1 MRFPR
6 PVMALVASGVAAAS
20 IGLTAV
26 PAHADQIRHQEWWL
40 SSLGITHAWAAS
52 QGAGVTIAVLSDGV
66 DASQADLTGAVTA
79 APAPAGAPV
88 ATGQFFGEQGTA
100 IASLI
105 AGRGHSSAD
114 SAGILGVAP
123 DARILSIPV
132 TLPADDPD
140 LTITADAEAIP
151 GAIAAGIRYAV
162 RRGATVIDLPIDP
175 GEPGST
181 GTGGA
186 MAAAGGSTAEQSA
199 VDYALKHNVV
209 LVAPAG
215 DDGAGSDAIEFPASY
230 PGVIAVGAFD
240 SAFDKALWTS
250 HQSYVTLTAAGEGV
264 VAADNA
270 GGSQTM
276 NSTAAASA
284 IVAGIAAL
292 LQSRYPGLTESQV
305 RKALITS
312 TVFRPAHGLSDGSG
326 YGSVNA
332 DHAMA
337 AAGKIAAPAVPA
349 ADAGAQ
355 VPTAPAP
362 VAAPAAVQSISSK
375 LTRAGL
381 ISGGLLVL
389 LLLLVA
395 GVAAL
400 GRRRR
405 RKRAGTEVAT
415 AEWAHRQG
423 QSRYPQAA
431 SGGTDRMLEVFT
443 APVAEPAARDLARS
457 GLPELAGRAGFSP
470 AGAADSGRM
479 PAQGP
484 ASRAVS
490 RRPVVS
496 GAPPW
501 EPAAAPEG
509 ELPWA
514 AEAGEHAGEHAA
526 QPAALQ
532 QPAAR
537 AQPAGQT
544 RGAPRSHRD
553 PDSPWAPGGEGPAA
567 VRPVASP
574 DPMSPRYQR
583 ERWQED
589 EPYRAELLPAAD
601 FASEATAAHWERAR
615 EQAQAA
621 HWGSAEDL
629 SRVAQRAGWA
639 PQAAGQAQ
647 AAADPSEFASDPAA
661 SSSAAGQRRAPSGL
675 PVRQPKAS
683 QAAPMSPSGSLWD
696 AAGAPGSSLWDKAE
710 NGAGSPE
717 GSTPGRPIFVWNP
730 ADDTSR
736 RPRD

>member
-1 MRFPR
+1 MRFSR
-6 PVMALVASGVAAAS
+6 PVMALMASGVAAAS
-20 IGLTAV
+20 IGLPAV
-26 PAHADQIRHQEWWL
+26 PAHADLIRHQEWWL
-40 SSLGITHAWAAS
+40 SSLGVTHAWAAS
-52 QGAGVTIAVLSDGV
+52 QGAGVTVAVLSDGV

-79 APAPAGAPV
+79 APAPAGAPA
-88 ATGQFFGEQGTA
+88 ATGQYLGEQGTA

-105 AGRGHSSAD
+105 AGRGHSSAN

-123 DARILSIPV
+123 QARILSVPV
-132 TLPADDPD
+132 TLPANDPD
-140 LTITADAEAIP
+140 LTMTADAEAIP

-162 RRGATVIDLPIDP
+162 SHGATVIDLPIDP

-186 MAAAGGSTAEQSA
+186 LAAAGGSAAEQSA

-215 DDGAGSDAIEFPASY
+215 DDGGASDAIEYPASY

-240 SAFDKALWTS
+240 SAFDKALWSS

-276 NSTAAASA
+276 DSTAAASA
-284 IVAGIAAL
+284 VVAGIAAL
-292 LQSRYPGLTESQV
+292 LQSRYPSLTESQV
-305 RKALITS
+305 RKALTTS

-332 DHAMA
+332 DKAMA
-337 AAGKIAAPAVPA
+337 AAGKIAAPAVPS

-355 VPTAPAP
+355 APTAPAP
-362 VAAPAAVQSISSK
+362 VAAPAAAQSISSK
-375 LTRAGL
+375 LIRAGE

-395 GVAAL
+395 GLAAV

-415 AEWAHRQG
+415 AEWVHRQG
-423 QSRYPQAA
+423 QSRYPQGAPGA
-431 SGGTDRMLEVFT
+431 DADRMLEVFT
-443 APVAEPAARDLARS
+443 APVAEPAVTRPRPGVPA
-457 GLPELAGRAGFSP
+457 LPGRPALSP
-470 AGAADSGRM
+470 AGAADGGRM

-490 RRPVVS
+490 RRPAVS

-501 EPAAAPEG
+501 EPAAAPQG

-514 AEAGEHAGEHAA
+514 SEPSEHAA
-526 QPAALQ
+526 EPPAQ
-532 QPAAR
+532 
-537 AQPAGQT
+537 
-544 RGAPRSHRD
+544 
-553 PDSPWAPGGEGPAA
+553 PAA

-574 DPMSPRYQR
+574 NPMSPRHQR
-583 ERWQED
+583 ERWQDE
-589 EPYRAELLPAAD
+589 EPYRAELRPAAD
-601 FASEATAAHWERAR
+601 FTSEATAADWERAR

-621 HWGSAEDL
+621 HWSSAEDL
-629 SRVAQRAGWA
+629 SRAAQRSGWA
-639 PQAAGQAQ
+639 LQGQAGQSQ
-647 AAADPSEFASDPAA
+647 AAADLTGFAGSPGAGNHLADA
-661 SSSAAGQRRAPSGL
+661 SAADGQERRSPSGL
-675 PVRQPKAS
+675 PVRQPNAS

-696 AAGAPGSSLWDKAE
+696 AAGAAGSSLWDKPGS
-710 NGAGSPE
+710 GAGSPAGE
-717 GSTPGRPIFVWNP
+717 SPGRPIFVWNP
-730 ADDTSR
+730 AQADDASR
-736 RPRD
+736 RSGE